1 MPFNAWVENSFM
13 TAPGSDLARMAALFT
28 PHWFEA
34 PDLPVHLVAVVPGD
48 AAMALSG
55 FPAAA
60 LPVTGRVASG
70 RGLTRADAL
79 RRALGEAAE
88 LVSCCRNGD
97 ADTGRAAPVGGRL
110 DRTEV
115 LRFSQAQYAAHKSW
129 NERWGDEDLW
139 PGAPGRDAM
148 WHEGVD
154 LLSGR
159 VVCAPSDLVWIGG
172 DGVSALNPSG
182 SEGCASGR
190 DHDAAVAA
198 ALAELFESDAIGR
211 WWWGGI
217 RAAALPLS
225 LLEEVP
231 DLLRAFG
238 ARERETTLMLLAA
251 PQAPHCVAAVS
262 SAPDGGAVACG
273 FAARTD
279 LRAAALAAA
288 LELAD
293 SEFRIRMA
301 QHHGPEHPLT
311 PWIAGMSRADPRFTP
326 DGAADVPRTTAGLS
340 DCCAARGGT
349 FAVFDMT
356 RAQFGAPALRIIAP
370 GLVSQRPRFLNLPSA
385 DALLPALT
393 GTAGATGRQ
402 AALPLLV

>member
-1 MPFNAWVENSFM
+1 
-13 TAPGSDLARMAALFT
+13 MAALFT

-48 AAMALSG
+48 AAVALSG

-70 RGLTRADAL
+70 RGLTREDAL

-115 LRFSQAQYAAHKSW
+115 LRFSQAQYAAHEAW
-129 NERWGDEDLW
+129 NARWGDEDLW
-139 PGAPGRDAM
+139 PGAPGRDVT

-154 LLSGR
+154 LLTGR
-159 VVCAPSDLVWIGG
+159 AVSAPSDLVWIGG
-172 DGVSALNPSG
+172 DGTGALNPSG

-190 DHDAAVAA
+190 DHNAAVAA

-211 WWWGGI
+211 WWWGGV
-217 RAAALPLS
+217 RARALPLS
-225 LLEEVP
+225 LLEDTP
-231 DLLRAFG
+231 DLLRAIG
-238 ARERETTLMLLAA
+238 ARARETTLMILAA

-262 SAPDGGAVACG
+262 SDPDGGAIACG

-279 LRAAALAAA
+279 LRDAALAAT

-301 QHHGPEHPLT
+301 QHHGPEHPLA
-311 PWIAGMSRADPRFTP
+311 PWIAGMNRADPRFSPEGTADLLCTTP
-326 DGAADVPRTTAGLS
+326 GLT
-340 DCCAARGGT
+340 DCCEARGGT
-349 FAVFDMT
+349 LAVFDMT
-356 RAQFGAPALRIIAP
+356 RAQFAAPVVRIIAP
-370 GLVSQRPRFLNLPSA
+370 GFVSQRPRFLNLPSS

-393 GTAGATGRQ
+393 GTAVAPGRQ
-402 AALPLLV
+402 IALPLLV